1 MSNTN
6 SCETRAG
13 DSICSRCSLSGRTC
27 CQWTEIFL
35 TKGDVERIAAA
46 VGHDDFNEYKAIPKG
61 IDLST
66 DPVWA
71 LVFDKNGSRRI
82 LRREESGDCSFLGE
96 CGCTLSM
103 EARPLLC
110 RLYPFEYDVEGI
122 KGVTANMCPEPENRN
137 APLLLALLNMNR
149 DEAEVWRA
157 MFYQEIREEF
167 GY

>member
-1 MSNTN
+1 MSNNN
-6 SCETRAG
+6 SCETRADG
-13 DSICSRCSLSGRTC
+13 SICSRCSLSGRTC

-46 VGHDDFNEYKAIPKG
+46 GHNDFSEYKEIPKG

-71 LVFDKNGSRRI
+71 LAFDENGSRRI
-82 LRREESGDCSFLGE
+82 LLRDENGDCSFLRQD
-96 CGCTLSM
+96 GCSLSM

-110 RLYPFEYDVEGI
+110 RLYPFEYDAEGI
-122 KGVTANMCPEPENRN
+122 KGVTANMCPEPENGN
-137 APLLLALLNMNR
+137 APLLLALLAMNR

-167 GY
+167 S